1 MAWPRPVSVDLA
13 VFAVD
18 GADFGVSRVT
28 QFSWRSRRSCPGE
41 APAGPRCLCGSV
53 MLPVMQDLN
62 GKTPLHYA
70 TEQKQSEIVHALLDA
85 GADPNIR
92 ERIYGNT
99 PLSQA
104 VLEIVEPG
112 DPVIV
117 KMIDHGGDP
126 TIANDY
132 GQTPLSSARSIAR
145 SCVPLLEA
153 AAANNKQD

>member
-1 MAWPRPVSVDLA
+1 M
-13 VFAVD
+13 
-18 GADFGVSRVT
+18 
-28 QFSWRSRRSCPGE
+28 
-41 APAGPRCLCGSV
+41 
-53 MLPVMQDLN
+53 
-62 GKTPLHYA
+62 
-70 TEQKQSEIVHALLDA
+70 HALLDA
-85 GADPNIR
+85 GVDPNIR

-117 KMIDHGGDP
+117 KMIDHGADP

-132 GQTPLSSARSIAR
+132 GQTPLSSARSIGR

>member
-1 MAWPRPVSVDLA
+1 
-13 VFAVD
+13 
-18 GADFGVSRVT
+18 
-28 QFSWRSRRSCPGE
+28 
-41 APAGPRCLCGSV
+41 
-53 MLPVMQDLN
+53 
-62 GKTPLHYA
+62 
-70 TEQKQSEIVHALLDA
+70 VHALLDA
-85 GADPNIR
+85 GVDPNIR

-112 DPVIV
+112 APVIV
-117 KMIDHGGDP
+117 KMIDHGADP

-132 GQTPLSSARSIAR
+132 GQTPLSSAHSIGR